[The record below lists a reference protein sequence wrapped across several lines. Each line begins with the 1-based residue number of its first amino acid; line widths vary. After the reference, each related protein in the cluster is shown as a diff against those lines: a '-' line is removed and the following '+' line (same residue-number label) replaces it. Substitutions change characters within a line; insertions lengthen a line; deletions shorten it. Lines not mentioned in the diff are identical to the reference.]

1 MSVILTPKK
10 SSFAAVLVELA
21 VNMKKLTLL
30 LLLSLGF
37 IGFSYAGADDRDQE
51 EFLNE
56 TAEVVE
62 EEDKSLLD
70 SSQGEAK
77 QTSENVDEINKVIAE
92 IEYQLQE
99 NKKEINEAPEQEKE
113 EYIESYQGRYIILSI
128 FILIIISMYFLRR
141 RLSRS
146 RLDRD

>member
-1 MSVILTPKK
+1 
-10 SSFAAVLVELA
+10 
-21 VNMKKLTLL
+21 MKKLILL

-56 TAEVVE
+56 PAEVVE
-62 EEDKSLLD
+62 EEAKSLLEP
-70 SSQGEAK
+70 SQGEAE

-92 IEYQLQE
+92 IEHQLQE
-99 NKKEINEAPEQEKE
+99 NKKEINEAPEQEKK
-113 EYIESYQGRYIILSI
+113 EYIESYQGRFIMLSI
-128 FILIIISMYFLRR
+128 FILIVIAIYFLRR
-141 RLSRS
+141 RLIRS

>member
-1 MSVILTPKK
+1 
-10 SSFAAVLVELA
+10 
-21 VNMKKLTLL
+21 MKKLILL

-70 SSQGEAK
+70 SSQGEVK

-92 IEYQLQE
+92 IEHQLQE
-99 NKKEINEAPEQEKE
+99 NEKEINEAPEQEKE
-113 EYIESYQGRYIILSI
+113 EYIESYQGGFIILSI
-128 FILIIISMYFLRR
+128 FILIIITMYLLTR
-141 RLSRS
+141 RLIRS

>member
-1 MSVILTPKK
+1 
-10 SSFAAVLVELA
+10 
-21 VNMKKLTLL
+21 MKKLILL

-56 TAEVVE
+56 PTEVVE
-62 EEDKSLLD
+62 EEAKSLLE
-70 SSQGEAK
+70 SSQGEVK
-77 QTSENVDEINKVIAE
+77 QVSKNADEIKKVIAE

-113 EYIESYQGRYIILSI
+113 EYIESHQGRFIMLSI
-128 FILIIISMYFLRR
+128 FILIIIAMYFLRR

>member
-1 MSVILTPKK
+1 
-10 SSFAAVLVELA
+10 
-21 VNMKKLTLL
+21 MKKLTLL

-62 EEDKSLLD
+62 EEDQSLLD

-99 NKKEINEAPEQEKE
+99 NKKEINEAPEQEQE
-113 EYIESYQGRYIILSI
+113 EYIESYQGRFIILSI
-128 FILIIISMYFLRR
+128 FILIIIAMYFLRR
-141 RLSRS
+141 RLIRS
-146 RLDRD
+146 RLDRN